1 MGYLRPLVLKLLSDK
16 EMNGMEMIEEI
27 FERTA
32 GLFDPSPG
40 SVYPLLSKMLME
52 GLVEVAYEEEGRKTY
67 RITERGSEILKE
79 YRKRGHWIW
88 RIIEGEGTPWFTL
101 ALGEGLMHS
110 ARELDAVL
118 REVSRVGQNV
128 SRETLKTVADL
139 LSKTA
144 ESIRK
149 ILKEDI
155 KE

>member
-1 MGYLRPLVLKLLSDK
+1 MGYLRPLVLRLLSDR

-27 FERTA
+27 YERTA

-40 SVYPLLSKMLME
+40 SVYPLLNKMLME
-52 GLVEVAYEEEGRKTY
+52 GLVEVSSEEEGRKIY
-67 RITERGSEILKE
+67 RSTEKGIRMLMF
-79 YRKRGHWIW
+79 YRERGHWIW
-88 RIIEGEGTPWFTL
+88 RVLEDERTPWFTISL
-101 ALGEGLMHS
+101 EGIRHS

-118 REVSRVGQNV
+118 REISKVGQNV
-128 SRETLKTVADL
+128 SEETLKTIADL

-144 ESIRK
+144 KNIRE